1 MCWDADLIPNTLS
14 QPAHYPGG
22 KEPIMFRPITDD
34 ERLVYFAGYT
44 NASLGRVKNLFL
56 DWARLKGPMSAEC
69 QQLNRLFS
77 MCVDGNRIK
86 VPPILESPLQPPSES
101 APFILDTLH
110 ESAKGLIRIS
120 QDNSPSYEGYNF
132 DAMEL
137 LLSRDHIAM
146 SEFELIK
153 LTYRWCRRN
162 NAALVDFLPLINL
175 NLLSVEEKAWTIDQI
190 PPSVEA
196 PSLIFNAL
204 SQSNLLQSSEL
215 LSFKLHYSGL
225 RWKCIYDSSQDRL
238 AVFLDTVTRALEIF
252 HRKLIVIRVD
262 ERLTLA
268 IYVPQKVER
277 GKESQ
282 IDDRV
287 RLFAFPHSQGDETTQ
302 RLALP
307 TKMNYRLYCD
317 GNVFQLFEKA
327 RRNSWIYIVKSASDD
342 SEYRNQES
350 IGGKRR
356 ARQATINSGLN
367 FDCRASVAL
376 DKFSK
381 GLQRHIGRVNRN
393 GVLGAVSKHHVR

>member
-1 MCWDADLIPNTLS
+1 
-14 QPAHYPGG
+14 
-22 KEPIMFRPITDD
+22 
-34 ERLVYFAGYT
+34 
-44 NASLGRVKNLFL
+44 
-56 DWARLKGPMSAEC
+56 
-69 QQLNRLFS
+69 
-77 MCVDGNRIK
+77 
-86 VPPILESPLQPPSES
+86 
-101 APFILDTLH
+101 
-110 ESAKGLIRIS
+110 
-120 QDNSPSYEGYNF
+120 
-132 DAMEL
+132 
-137 LLSRDHIAM
+137 M

-282 IDDRV
+282 VDDRV

-327 RRNSWIYIVKSASDD
+327 RGNSWIYIVKGASDD